1 MAKECAECG
10 KKIPFLSTWARDF
23 DGERYEF
30 CSYECLHT
38 GNERWVAEHPDS
50 PEAKLRE
57 TTAEKE
63 VAAQEIQRE
72 FDSIV
77 ITTAHSLPGD
87 PNYEVIEIITSECVE
102 GMNVFRDMFAGV
114 RDIVGGRSEA
124 SQKMLRNIRQT
135 CLHELR
141 REAHAVGADA
151 VIGVDLDYSEFSG
164 GRKSMLFLV
173 ASGTAI
179 KYKESVDRR
188 VPPQ

>member
-1 MAKECAECG
+1 MARVCAECG
-10 KKIPFLSTWARDF
+10 KKLSFLDAWSRDI
-23 DGERYEF
+23 DGKSHDF
-30 CSYECLHT
+30 CSYECT
-38 GNERWVAEHPDS
+38 NAGVERWIAEHPDS

-57 TTAEKE
+57 TAAEKE

-72 FDSIV
+72 YDSIV

-87 PNYEVIEIITSECVE
+87 PNYDVIDIITSECVE

-114 RDIVGGRSEA
+114 RDIVGGRSET
-124 SQKMLRNIRQT
+124 SQKMLRDIRQT

-164 GRKSMLFLV
+164 GGKSMLFLV

-179 KYKESVDRR
+179 KYSTPADV
-188 VPPQ
+188 VAIT

>member
-1 MAKECAECG
+1 MAKECEECG
-10 KKIPFLSTWARDF
+10 KNFFISIWARDF
-23 DGERYEF
+23 DGERHEF
-30 CSYECLHT
+30 CSYECLYT